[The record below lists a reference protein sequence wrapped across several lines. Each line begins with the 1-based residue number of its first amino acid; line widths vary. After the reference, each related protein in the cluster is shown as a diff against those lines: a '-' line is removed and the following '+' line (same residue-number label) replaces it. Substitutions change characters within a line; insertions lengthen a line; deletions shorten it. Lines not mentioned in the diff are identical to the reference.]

1 MKTIKTNKITEND
14 TLTILNYPG
23 SKKRLLNFINNTIA
37 NILPKGKTV
46 FDIFCGTS
54 AVGYSLKNNYRI
66 LSNDSE
72 IFCYAMAK
80 ALVGNNTKFNFSSIE
95 KSFFEIYNT
104 NVNTLYSAFP
114 EVENEEM
121 FIVMKDIPAL
131 VNFYKTFTT
140 VSQLGYEE
148 RNIASDYSLFTTYYS
163 NSYFGL
169 RQSIEIDSSGTSAL
183 VELHGE
189 QHKREV
195 NIPSITSLMDVL
207 NEPMKNEQVSVKENS
222 ESMFMVILSLLTPF
236 GILIIFFVFW
246 FIMMGRS
253 QGGAGKSMSF
263 GKSKAKLINDS
274 DKNRV
279 TFNDVAGVDEE
290 KEELQEIVEFLKNP
304 KKFTDMGARIPK
316 GVLLVGHPGTG
327 KTLLAKAVAG
337 EAGVPFFIIS
347 GSDFVEMFVGVGAS
361 RVRDLFEQAKKN
373 APCIVFIDEIDAV
386 ARRRGSGLG
395 GGHDEREQTLNQ
407 LLVEMDGFTEK
418 ESVIVIAA
426 TNRRDILDPA
436 LLRPGRFDR
445 QITVNYPDV
454 KGREEILKVHK
465 GKKPIGP
472 DVDFH
477 EIAKDTQGFTGA
489 DLENLLN
496 EAAILAAREDR
507 KAITAADIDEAT
519 MKVIS
524 GPEKKSH
531 IPTARDKRITAV
543 HEAGHAV
550 AAYHLK
556 TQDRVQQVS
565 VVPRGMAAGMTWT
578 RPDTE
583 DNHMSRT
590 KLLETIV
597 MMMGGRAGE
606 KTALEDICTGASND
620 IERAT
625 KLAKNMVTRWGLSDE
640 LGPVAYGSDNDE
652 VFIGR
657 DYGHVR
663 DYSEEVAA
671 RIDTE
676 VRRIVEG
683 AYERALTILRENREQ
698 LDALTDFLLE
708 YEKVNE
714 KEFLQ
719 IMNGEL
725 TVESRRAEESAKKL
739 IKEQNN
745 NSDTDVAEDAAPT
758 GTAESETETE

>member
-1 MKTIKTNKITEND
+1 MGKNRGLLTYVIIALVFIVAIWVLLPNLTSNQHTTKYSDILAYFDDYKVTEYTLDLGTGELKYTLEGEEKTHTYEVPNVKLFLDDIDGYREAYNEKHKGAELTQDYFKITDNSWM
-14 TLTILNYPG
+14 LTVVPTA
-23 SKKRLLNFINNTIA
+23 LLMIMAIVLFVVMFRQANGGGKINSFGRA
-37 NILPKGKTV
+37 NIKAASG
-46 FDIFCGTS
+46 S
-54 AVGYSLKNNYRI
+54 AK
-66 LSNDSE
+66 
-72 IFCYAMAK
+72 K
-80 ALVGNNTKFNFSSIE
+80 A
-95 KSFFEIYNT
+95 
-104 NVNTLYSAFP
+104 
-114 EVENEEM
+114 
-121 FIVMKDIPAL
+121 
-131 VNFYKTFTT
+131 TF
-140 VSQLGYEE
+140 
-148 RNIASDYSLFTTYYS
+148 A
-163 NSYFGL
+163 
-169 RQSIEIDSSGTSAL
+169 
-183 VELHGE
+183 
-189 QHKREV
+189 
-195 NIPSITSLMDVL
+195 
-207 NEPMKNEQVSVKENS
+207 
-222 ESMFMVILSLLTPF
+222 
-236 GILIIFFVFW
+236 
-246 FIMMGRS
+246 
-253 QGGAGKSMSF
+253 
-263 GKSKAKLINDS
+263 
-274 DKNRV
+274 
-279 TFNDVAGVDEE
+279 DVAGADEE
-290 KEELQEIVEFLKNP
+290 KAEMAEIVDFLKNP
-304 KKFTDMGARIPK
+304 KKYDDIGARIPR
-316 GVLLVGHPGTG
+316 GVLLLGPPGTG
-327 KTLLAKAVAG
+327 KTLLARAVAG
-337 EAGVPFFIIS
+337 EAGVPFFPIS

-361 RVRDLFEQAKKN
+361 RVRDLFEQAKKH
-373 APCIVFIDEIDAV
+373 APSIVFIDEIDAV
-386 ARRRGSGLG
+386 GRHRGSGLG

-407 LLVEMDGFTEK
+407 LLVEMDGFEEN

-477 EIAKDTQGFTGA
+477 DLAKDTQGFTGA

-496 EAAILAAREDR
+496 EAAILAARANR

-531 IPTARDKRITAV
+531 IPTKHDKRITAF

-550 AAYHLK
+550 TAYHLK

-583 DNHMSRT
+583 DTHMTRT

-625 KLAKNMVTRWGLSDE
+625 KLAKNMVTRWGLSEE
-640 LGPVAYGSDNDE
+640 LGPVAYGSENDE

-676 VRRIVEG
+676 VRRIVEEG
-683 AYERALTILRENREQ
+683 YERALVILSENREQ
-698 LDALTDFLLE
+698 LDALANFLLE

-714 KEFLQ
+714 QEFLA
-719 IMNGEL
+719 IMRGEL
-725 TVESRRAEESAKKL
+725 TVESRKAEEAAKKPLMEENPL
-739 IKEQNN
+739 I
-745 NSDTDVAEDAAPT
+745 DTPAETEPAKD
-758 GTAESETETE
+758 AESAADDGMFSDFESDKE

>member
-1 MKTIKTNKITEND
+1 MGKNRGLLTYVIIALVFIVAIWVLLPSLTSNQHTTKYSDILAYFDEYKVTEYTLDLGTGELKYVLEGEEKTHTYEVPNVKLFLEDIENYRAEYNAKHPKAELSQDYFKITDNSWM
-14 TLTILNYPG
+14 LTVVPTA
-23 SKKRLLNFINNTIA
+23 LLMIMAIVLFVVMFRQANGGGKINSFGRA
-37 NILPKGKTV
+37 NIKAASG
-46 FDIFCGTS
+46 S
-54 AVGYSLKNNYRI
+54 AK
-66 LSNDSE
+66 
-72 IFCYAMAK
+72 K
-80 ALVGNNTKFNFSSIE
+80 A
-95 KSFFEIYNT
+95 
-104 NVNTLYSAFP
+104 
-114 EVENEEM
+114 
-121 FIVMKDIPAL
+121 
-131 VNFYKTFTT
+131 TF
-140 VSQLGYEE
+140 
-148 RNIASDYSLFTTYYS
+148 A
-163 NSYFGL
+163 
-169 RQSIEIDSSGTSAL
+169 
-183 VELHGE
+183 
-189 QHKREV
+189 
-195 NIPSITSLMDVL
+195 
-207 NEPMKNEQVSVKENS
+207 
-222 ESMFMVILSLLTPF
+222 
-236 GILIIFFVFW
+236 
-246 FIMMGRS
+246 
-253 QGGAGKSMSF
+253 
-263 GKSKAKLINDS
+263 
-274 DKNRV
+274 
-279 TFNDVAGVDEE
+279 DVAGADEE
-290 KEELQEIVEFLKNP
+290 KAEMAEIVDFLKNP
-304 KKFTDMGARIPK
+304 KKYDDIGARIPR
-316 GVLLVGHPGTG
+316 GVLLLGPPGTG
-327 KTLLAKAVAG
+327 KTLLARAVAG
-337 EAGVPFFIIS
+337 EAGVPFFPIS

-361 RVRDLFEQAKKN
+361 RVRDLFEQAKKH
-373 APCIVFIDEIDAV
+373 APSIVFIDEIDAV
-386 ARRRGSGLG
+386 GRHRGSGLG

-407 LLVEMDGFTEK
+407 LLVEMDGFTDK

-454 KGREEILKVHK
+454 KGREEILNVHK

-477 EIAKDTQGFTGA
+477 DLAKDTQGFTGA

-496 EAAILAAREDR
+496 EAAILAARANR

-531 IPTARDKRITAV
+531 IPTARDKRITAF

-550 AAYHLK
+550 TAYHLK

-640 LGPVAYGSDNDE
+640 LGPVAYGSDSDE

-663 DYSEEVAA
+663 DYSEAVAA

-676 VRRIVEG
+676 VRRIVEE
-683 AYERALTILRENREQ
+683 AYERALIILSENREQ
-698 LDALTDFLLE
+698 LDALANFLLE

-714 KEFLQ
+714 QEFLQ
-719 IMNGEL
+719 IMRGEL
-725 TVESRRAEESAKKL
+725 TVESRRAEEAAKKPL
-739 IKEQNN
+739 MEDNPLLDAPAEEDGNAEQTEK
-745 NSDTDVAEDAAPT
+745 DAEASQ
-758 GTAESETETE
+758 AEE

>member
-1 MKTIKTNKITEND
+1 MGKNRGLLTYVVIALVFIVAIWVLLPMLSSSQHVTKYSEILAYFDDFQVTEYTLDLGTGELKYKLAGEERTHTYEVPNVSLFLNDIETYREDYNAKNPNAELSQDYFKVTDNSWMLTVVPTALLMIMAIVLFVVMFRQANGGGKINSF
-14 TLTILNYPG
+14 G
-23 SKKRLLNFINNTIA
+23 RA
-37 NILPKGKTV
+37 NI
-46 FDIFCGTS
+46 
-54 AVGYSLKNNYRI
+54 
-66 LSNDSE
+66 
-72 IFCYAMAK
+72 K
-80 ALVGNNTKFNFSSIE
+80 A
-95 KSFFEIYNT
+95 
-104 NVNTLYSAFP
+104 
-114 EVENEEM
+114 
-121 FIVMKDIPAL
+121 
-131 VNFYKTFTT
+131 
-140 VSQLGYEE
+140 
-148 RNIASDYSLFTTYYS
+148 
-163 NSYFGL
+163 
-169 RQSIEIDSSGTSAL
+169 SSGSA
-183 VELHGE
+183 
-189 QHKREV
+189 K
-195 NIPSITSLMDVL
+195 
-207 NEPMKNEQVSVKENS
+207 
-222 ESMFMVILSLLTPF
+222 
-236 GILIIFFVFW
+236 
-246 FIMMGRS
+246 
-253 QGGAGKSMSF
+253 
-263 GKSKAKLINDS
+263 KA
-274 DKNRV
+274 
-279 TFNDVAGVDEE
+279 TFADVAGADEE
-290 KEELQEIVEFLKNP
+290 KAEMAEIVDFLKNP
-304 KKFTDMGARIPK
+304 KKYDDIGARVPR
-316 GVLLVGHPGTG
+316 GVLLLGPPGTG
-327 KTLLAKAVAG
+327 KTLLARAVAG
-337 EAGVPFFIIS
+337 EAGVPFFPIS

-361 RVRDLFEQAKKN
+361 RVRDLFEQAKKH
-373 APCIVFIDEIDAV
+373 APSIVFIDEIDAV
-386 ARRRGSGLG
+386 GRHRGSGLG

-739 IKEQNN
+739 IMEQNN

>member
-1 MKTIKTNKITEND
+1 MGKNRGLLTYVIIALVFIIAIWVLLPNLTSNQHTTKYSDILAYFDEYKVTEYTLDLGTGELKYVLEGEEKTHTYEVPNVRLFLDDTVNYRAEYNAKHPNAELSQDYFKVTDNSWMLTVVPTALLMIMAIVLFVVMFRQANGGGKINSF
-14 TLTILNYPG
+14 G
-23 SKKRLLNFINNTIA
+23 RA
-37 NILPKGKTV
+37 NIKAASG
-46 FDIFCGTS
+46 S
-54 AVGYSLKNNYRI
+54 AK
-66 LSNDSE
+66 
-72 IFCYAMAK
+72 K
-80 ALVGNNTKFNFSSIE
+80 A
-95 KSFFEIYNT
+95 
-104 NVNTLYSAFP
+104 
-114 EVENEEM
+114 
-121 FIVMKDIPAL
+121 
-131 VNFYKTFTT
+131 TF
-140 VSQLGYEE
+140 
-148 RNIASDYSLFTTYYS
+148 A
-163 NSYFGL
+163 
-169 RQSIEIDSSGTSAL
+169 
-183 VELHGE
+183 
-189 QHKREV
+189 
-195 NIPSITSLMDVL
+195 
-207 NEPMKNEQVSVKENS
+207 
-222 ESMFMVILSLLTPF
+222 
-236 GILIIFFVFW
+236 
-246 FIMMGRS
+246 
-253 QGGAGKSMSF
+253 
-263 GKSKAKLINDS
+263 
-274 DKNRV
+274 
-279 TFNDVAGVDEE
+279 DVAGADEE
-290 KEELQEIVEFLKNP
+290 KAEMAEIVDFLKNP
-304 KKFTDMGARIPK
+304 KKYDDIGARIPR
-316 GVLLVGHPGTG
+316 GVLLLGPPGTG
-327 KTLLAKAVAG
+327 KTLLARAVAG
-337 EAGVPFFIIS
+337 EAGVPFFPIS

-361 RVRDLFEQAKKN
+361 RVRDLFEQAKKH
-373 APCIVFIDEIDAV
+373 APSIVFIDEIDAV
-386 ARRRGSGLG
+386 GRHRGSGLG

-407 LLVEMDGFTEK
+407 LLVEMDGFTDK

-454 KGREEILKVHK
+454 KGREEILNVHK

-477 EIAKDTQGFTGA
+477 DLAKDTQGFTGA

-496 EAAILAAREDR
+496 EAAILAARANR

-531 IPTARDKRITAV
+531 IPTASDKRITAF

-550 AAYHLK
+550 TAYHLE

-578 RPDTE
+578 RPNTE

-640 LGPVAYGSDNDE
+640 LGPVAYGSDSDE

-671 RIDTE
+671 RIDAE
-676 VRRIVEG
+676 VRRIVEEG
-683 AYERALTILRENREQ
+683 YERALVILSENREQ
-698 LDALTDFLLE
+698 LDALANFLLE

-714 KEFLQ
+714 QEFLQ
-719 IMNGEL
+719 IMKGEL
-725 TVESRRAEESAKKL
+725 TVESRRAEEAAKKPASE
-739 IKEQNN
+739 INPFDVPV
-745 NSDTDVAEDAAPT
+745 SDEEPA
-758 GTAESETETE
+758 SEENPQDEE

>member
-1 MKTIKTNKITEND
+1 MGKNRGLLTYVIIALVFIVAIWVLLPNLTSNQHTTKYSDILAYFDEYKVTEYTLDLGTGELKYVLEGEEKTHTYEVPNVRLFLDDTVNYRAEYNAKHPNAELSQDYFKVTDNSWMLTVVPTALLMIMAIVLFVVMFRQANGGGKINSF
-14 TLTILNYPG
+14 G
-23 SKKRLLNFINNTIA
+23 RA
-37 NILPKGKTV
+37 NIKAASG
-46 FDIFCGTS
+46 S
-54 AVGYSLKNNYRI
+54 AK
-66 LSNDSE
+66 
-72 IFCYAMAK
+72 K
-80 ALVGNNTKFNFSSIE
+80 A
-95 KSFFEIYNT
+95 
-104 NVNTLYSAFP
+104 
-114 EVENEEM
+114 
-121 FIVMKDIPAL
+121 
-131 VNFYKTFTT
+131 TF
-140 VSQLGYEE
+140 
-148 RNIASDYSLFTTYYS
+148 A
-163 NSYFGL
+163 
-169 RQSIEIDSSGTSAL
+169 
-183 VELHGE
+183 
-189 QHKREV
+189 
-195 NIPSITSLMDVL
+195 
-207 NEPMKNEQVSVKENS
+207 
-222 ESMFMVILSLLTPF
+222 
-236 GILIIFFVFW
+236 
-246 FIMMGRS
+246 
-253 QGGAGKSMSF
+253 
-263 GKSKAKLINDS
+263 
-274 DKNRV
+274 
-279 TFNDVAGVDEE
+279 DVAGADEE
-290 KEELQEIVEFLKNP
+290 KAEMAEIVDFLKNP
-304 KKFTDMGARIPK
+304 KKYDDIGARIPR
-316 GVLLVGHPGTG
+316 GVLLLGPPGTG
-327 KTLLAKAVAG
+327 KTLLARAVAG
-337 EAGVPFFIIS
+337 EAGVPFFSIS

-361 RVRDLFEQAKKN
+361 RVRDLFEQAKKH
-373 APCIVFIDEIDAV
+373 APSIVFIDEIDAV
-386 ARRRGSGLG
+386 GRHRGSGLG

-407 LLVEMDGFTEK
+407 LLVEMDGFTDK

-477 EIAKDTQGFTGA
+477 DLAKDTQGFTGA

-496 EAAILAAREDR
+496 EAAILAARANR

-531 IPTARDKRITAV
+531 IPTERDKRITAF

-550 AAYHLK
+550 TAYHLE

-578 RPDTE
+578 RPNTE

-640 LGPVAYGSDNDE
+640 LGPVAYGSENDE
-652 VFIGR
+652 VFIGK
-657 DYGHVR
+657 DFGHVR

-671 RIDTE
+671 RIDAE
-676 VRRIVEG
+676 VRRIVEEG
-683 AYERALTILRENREQ
+683 YERALVILSENRDQ
-698 LDALTDFLLE
+698 LDALANFLLE

-714 KEFLQ
+714 QEFLQ
-719 IMNGEL
+719 IMKGEL
-725 TVESRRAEESAKKL
+725 TVESRRAEEAAK
-739 IKEQNN
+739 QPA
-745 NSDTDVAEDAAPT
+745 AEINPFLDAPAP
-758 GTAESETETE
+758 EEEPQDE

>member
-1 MKTIKTNKITEND
+1 MGKNHGLLTYVFIALVFIVAIWVLLSSMSGNQHMTKYSDILAYFDEYKVTDYTLDLGTGELKYTLEGEEKQHTYEVPNVKLFLEDIADYRTEYNAKHKGNELTQDYFKITDNSWM
-14 TLTILNYPG
+14 LTVVPTA
-23 SKKRLLNFINNTIA
+23 LLMIMAIVLFVVMFRQANGGGKINSFGRA
-37 NILPKGKTV
+37 NIKAATG
-46 FDIFCGTS
+46 S
-54 AVGYSLKNNYRI
+54 AK
-66 LSNDSE
+66 
-72 IFCYAMAK
+72 K
-80 ALVGNNTKFNFSSIE
+80 A
-95 KSFFEIYNT
+95 
-104 NVNTLYSAFP
+104 
-114 EVENEEM
+114 
-121 FIVMKDIPAL
+121 
-131 VNFYKTFTT
+131 TF
-140 VSQLGYEE
+140 
-148 RNIASDYSLFTTYYS
+148 A
-163 NSYFGL
+163 
-169 RQSIEIDSSGTSAL
+169 
-183 VELHGE
+183 
-189 QHKREV
+189 
-195 NIPSITSLMDVL
+195 
-207 NEPMKNEQVSVKENS
+207 
-222 ESMFMVILSLLTPF
+222 
-236 GILIIFFVFW
+236 
-246 FIMMGRS
+246 
-253 QGGAGKSMSF
+253 
-263 GKSKAKLINDS
+263 
-274 DKNRV
+274 
-279 TFNDVAGVDEE
+279 DVAGADEE
-290 KEELQEIVEFLKNP
+290 KAEMAEIVDFLKNP
-304 KKFTDMGARIPK
+304 KKYDDIGARIPR
-316 GVLLVGHPGTG
+316 GVLLLGPPGTG
-327 KTLLAKAVAG
+327 KTLLARAVAG
-337 EAGVPFFIIS
+337 EAGVPFFPIS

-361 RVRDLFEQAKKN
+361 RVRDLFEQAKKH
-373 APCIVFIDEIDAV
+373 APSIVFIDEIDAV
-386 ARRRGSGLG
+386 GRHRGSGLG

-407 LLVEMDGFTEK
+407 LLVEMDGFTDK

-477 EIAKDTQGFTGA
+477 DLAKDTQGFTGA

-496 EAAILAAREDR
+496 EAAILAARANR
-507 KAITAADIDEAT
+507 KAITSADIDEAT

-531 IPTARDKRITAV
+531 IPTPRDKRITAF

-550 AAYHLK
+550 TAYHLE

-640 LGPVAYGSDNDE
+640 LGPVAYGSDSDE

-676 VRRIVEG
+676 VRRIVEE
-683 AYERALTILRENREQ
+683 AYERALVILSENREQ
-698 LDALTDFLLE
+698 LDALANFLLE

-714 KEFLQ
+714 QEFLQ
-719 IMNGEL
+719 IMRGEL
-725 TVESRRAEESAKKL
+725 TVESRRAEEAAKKPQT
-739 IKEQNN
+739 EE
-745 NSDTDVAEDAAPT
+745 TEDAPAEAEAAQDT
-758 GTAESETETE
+758 ESADAETAQNESES